1 MSDINLA
8 LKIRKSHFKL
18 LDKSGKQGVVDSCE
32 FSDPDEI
39 VAAKKTFKNLKH
51 YEQELEYIKL
61 VRHTCISIG
70 TLVFETDFTKRRCN
84 IFLSKSNV
92 ESVFEIVLSFAC
104 NLGAFVRFGV
114 ESFVH
119 CCSFCI

>member
-8 LKIRKSHFKL
+8 LKIRASPIQP
-18 LDKSGKQGVVDSCE
+18 LDNSGKQGVVDSCE

-84 IFLSKSNV
+84 IFLSNSNV
-92 ESVFEIVLSFAC
+92 ESVFEIVLSLHAILGLLFDLVS
-104 NLGAFVRFGV
+104 NLLF
-114 ESFVH
+114 H